1 MPTGNN
7 NNFIPFAERT
17 DSEQTEIRK
26 KGGIASGAARREKA
40 KRKNYIQLL
49 QETSEMPISS
59 EAIRAKFK
67 EQGYDDE
74 DLINDLMG
82 VAKLLQ
88 LVIDGDLD
96 AIKYKNELLG
106 LSPQEKRKNAELKLK
121 REEMKIRKYEA
132 ETKRLIIEKGT
143 DGGESEDN
151 GIILNLNL

>member
-106 LSPQEKRKNAELKLK
+106 LSPQAKIKKEEFKLK
-121 REEMKIRKYEA
+121 REEIKIRKYEA
-132 ETKRLIIEKGT
+132 ETKRLLIEKGT
-143 DGGESEDN
+143 DSGENEDN